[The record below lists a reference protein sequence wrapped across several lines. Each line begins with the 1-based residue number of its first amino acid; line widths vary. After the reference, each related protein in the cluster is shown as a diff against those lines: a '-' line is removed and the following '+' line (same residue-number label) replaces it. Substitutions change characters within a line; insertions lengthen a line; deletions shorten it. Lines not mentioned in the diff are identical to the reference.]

1 MSVTENQHETSEFVV
16 EPPTEFARMEL
27 AAGEWNS
34 IYIPYLSNQLVLM
47 NHYDVVHPFL
57 PKYLRDFLEK
67 VVRVGKV
74 RRIDF
79 VDRDVPS
86 STVPVKAA
94 FVHFEYWY
102 DTQTA
107 RNLREKLNTYGQY
120 RQKGYIYKGKK
131 CNFYQSMT
139 TYQDGTIRPGYFDI
153 RINHKPIEET
163 DCDRNIHQLY
173 AENLS
178 LERELAE
185 RNARIEEL
193 QRELQQLRS
202 SKTIGANTQMDY
214 TTDDDAQVNA
224 AEMDKPVY
232 PVLSQSMREIVESE
246 IDMLE
251 GGGGSTPSYSEVH
264 DDFND
269 PYSDFNAEWGE
280 MEWPDRSIETDNKG
294 PMTMAELSE
303 NDRPTDTKAP
313 MSLAEWEGNRTIA
326 QLS

>member
-1 MSVTENQHETSEFVV
+1 
-16 EPPTEFARMEL
+16 MEL
-27 AAGEWNS
+27 AAGDWNS

-47 NHYDVVHPFL
+47 NHYDAVHPFL

-67 VVRVGKV
+67 VVRIGKV

-173 AENLS
+173 AENLL

-193 QRELQQLRS
+193 QRELQQIRS
-202 SKTIGANTQMDY
+202 TMTIGANTQMDY
-214 TTDDDAQVNA
+214 ATDDDAQVNA
-224 AEMDKPVY
+224 AEMDKT
-232 PVLSQSMREIVESE
+232 LSPGRPSKAKREIIESE
-246 IDMLE
+246 HEILDADWE
-251 GGGGSTPSYSEVH
+251 GGRTLSYSQDH

-269 PYSDFNAEWGE
+269 PYSDFNAEWGD
-280 MEWPDRSIETDNKG
+280 MEWPDRSSKTDNAVSPNLDNKG

-303 NDRPTDTKAP
+303 NDRPLSPKPDTKAP

>member
-1 MSVTENQHETSEFVV
+1 MSITENQHETSEFVV
-16 EPPTEFARMEL
+16 EPPTEFARMAL

-67 VVRVGKV
+67 VVRIGKV

-185 RNARIEEL
+185 RNARIEDL

-202 SKTIGANTQMDY
+202 TMTIGANTQMDY
-214 TTDDDAQVNA
+214 TTDDDAHVDTFVDA
-224 AEMDKPVY
+224 AEMDKT
-232 PVLSQSMREIVESE
+232 LSPERPSKATREIIETEHE
-246 IDMLE
+246 ILDADLE
-251 GGGGSTPSYSEVH
+251 GGSTQSYSELH
-264 DDFND
+264 
-269 PYSDFNAEWGE
+269 SDFNAEWGD
-280 MEWPDRSIETDNKG
+280 MEWPDRSSETDNKG
-294 PMTMAELSE
+294 PMTLAEL
-303 NDRPTDTKAP
+303 A
-313 MSLAEWEGNRTIA
+313 
-326 QLS
+326 

>member
-1 MSVTENQHETSEFVV
+1 MSITETQHETSEFVV
-16 EPPTEFARMEL
+16 ETPTEFARMEL

-34 IYIPYLSNQLVLM
+34 IYSPYLSNQLVLM

-67 VVRVGKV
+67 VVRIGKV

-139 TYQDGTIRPGYFDI
+139 TYQDGTVRPGYFDI

-173 AENLS
+173 AENLL

-185 RNARIEEL
+185 RNTRIEEL

-202 SKTIGANTQMDY
+202 TKTIGANTQMDY
-214 TTDDDAQVNA
+214 ATDDDAQVDTHVDS
-224 AEMDKPVY
+224 AEMDNTFY

-251 GGGGSTPSYSEVH
+251 WEG
-264 DDFND
+264 
-269 PYSDFNAEWGE
+269 
-280 MEWPDRSIETDNKG
+280 DRTMDTKG
-294 PMTMAELSE
+294 PMTMAELSK
-303 NDRPTDTKAP
+303 NDRPTDAKSP
-313 MSLAEWEGNRTIA
+313 MSMAEWEGNRTIA

>member
-1 MSVTENQHETSEFVV
+1 MSITENQHETSEFVV
-16 EPPTEFARMEL
+16 ETPTEFARMEL

-67 VVRVGKV
+67 VVRIGKV

-173 AENLS
+173 AENLL

-214 TTDDDAQVNA
+214 ATDDDAQVNA
-224 AEMDKPVY
+224 DVDAAEMDNAVY
-232 PVLSQSMREIVESE
+232 P
-246 IDMLE
+246 D
-251 GGGGSTPSYSEVH
+251 T
-264 DDFND
+264 
-269 PYSDFNAEWGE
+269 
-280 MEWPDRSIETDNKG
+280 KG

-303 NDRPTDTKAP
+303 NDRPTDARAP